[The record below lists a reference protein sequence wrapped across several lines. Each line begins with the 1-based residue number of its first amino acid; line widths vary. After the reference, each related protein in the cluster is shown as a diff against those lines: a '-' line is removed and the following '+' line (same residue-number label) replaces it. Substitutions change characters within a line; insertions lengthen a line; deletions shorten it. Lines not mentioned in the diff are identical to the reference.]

1 MYPGIGQSMNGS
13 TIKHDSKHSLFF
25 SMPKCVI
32 QQAAGYL
39 PPMMENQNGDAGLF
53 ILPPVS
59 LEG

>member
-1 MYPGIGQSMNGS
+1 
-13 TIKHDSKHSLFF
+13 
-25 SMPKCVI
+25 MPKCII

>member
-1 MYPGIGQSMNGS
+1 MRYSASGER
-13 TIKHDSKHSLFF
+13 
-25 SMPKCVI
+25 
-32 QQAAGYL
+32 L